1 MYFQVVCISS
11 PSSPPLP
18 IPITQ
23 SNTVCWAYQW
33 LPLQHPMQW
42 VFLILSAGLQQYCP
56 FWHGS
61 LMSYWPS
68 SLWPQQPPHVA
79 PHLPLSACWKSSDPG
94 PGPFLFSYYKYFP
107 GASTQSHELKHHLY
121 SDDSHINS
129 LIWISPLT
137 TYEHQT
143 THLISITELSQKYL
157 KIDKKEK
164 EKLGK
169 CEQCVKALEY
179 MEGLMR
185 KKANGHRVLSAGLT
199 IEIQG
204 YTHSIKQ
211 GQDVMK
217 K

>member
-1 MYFQVVCISS
+1 M
-11 PSSPPLP
+11 
-18 IPITQ
+18 
-23 SNTVCWAYQW
+23 
-33 LPLQHPMQW
+33 
-42 VFLILSAGLQQYCP
+42 
-56 FWHGS
+56 
-61 LMSYWPS
+61 
-68 SLWPQQPPHVA
+68 A

-143 THLISITELSQKYL
+143 THLISIIELSQKYFKL
-157 KIDKKEK
+157 NKREK
-164 EKLGK
+164 EKLVK

-185 KKANGHRVLSAGLT
+185 KKANGHRVLRAGLT

-204 YTHSIKQ
+204 YTHSLKQ
-211 GQDVMK
+211 GQDAMK